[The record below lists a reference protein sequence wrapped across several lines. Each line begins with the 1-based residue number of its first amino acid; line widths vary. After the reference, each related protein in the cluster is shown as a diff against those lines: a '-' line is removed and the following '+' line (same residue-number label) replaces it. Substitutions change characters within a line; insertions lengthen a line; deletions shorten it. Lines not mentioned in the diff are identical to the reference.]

1 MLEINIWFLCFL
13 MAFIYIVIK
22 EYNKPVIDVQKAFKY
37 LKKDIVRLIV
47 FYQSYYPA
55 SDQIVLVKKWFD
67 SIKIDEIPKE
77 QLKLFKDY
85 VNKL

>member
-1 MLEINIWFLCFL
+1 
-13 MAFIYIVIK
+13 
-22 EYNKPVIDVQKAFKY
+22 
-37 LKKDIVRLIV
+37 
-47 FYQSYYPA
+47 
-55 SDQIVLVKKWFD
+55 LVKKWID